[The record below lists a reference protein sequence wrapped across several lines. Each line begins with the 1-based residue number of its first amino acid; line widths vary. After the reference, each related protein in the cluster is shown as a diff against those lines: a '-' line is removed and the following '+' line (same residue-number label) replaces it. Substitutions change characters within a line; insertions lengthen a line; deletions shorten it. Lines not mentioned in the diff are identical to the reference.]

1 MKDEIYNIIAR
12 QLRIDAAEITDETD
26 VMDDLG
32 ADSLDIVEM
41 LIAIE
46 EGFGVA
52 VPDEDIP
59 ALKKV
64 SEIIGYVEARYKE
77 KASDVN

>member
-1 MKDEIYNIIAR
+1 MFETICQIISR
-12 QLRIDAAEITDETD
+12 QLGVEVENLTEETRII
-26 VMDDLG
+26 DDLG

-41 LIAIE
+41 LISIE

-59 ALKKV
+59 TLKKV

-77 KASDVN
+77 KAAEEK